1 VILAIFMGH
10 SLVFPSQIHPI
21 IVDPHHFDAL
31 SRLTTHL
38 IFKAHNGTI
47 NQWHKCP
54 ITHLNFDPH
63 TGKLPQES
71 LILLTPSALSIC
83 ANRNL
88 ESGFPDDID
97 FLLHGDFLHLVELV
111 TGGGGVVEEEAVL
124 DGGHGE
130 GGRREEE
137 GGRKELLEG
146 RGERRKEE
154 GGKMFWNIHR
164 CLLPLIP
171 W

>member
-1 VILAIFMGH
+1 
-10 SLVFPSQIHPI
+10 
-21 IVDPHHFDAL
+21 
-31 SRLTTHL
+31 
-38 IFKAHNGTI
+38 
-47 NQWHKCP
+47 
-54 ITHLNFDPH
+54 
-63 TGKLPQES
+63 
-71 LILLTPSALSIC
+71 
-83 ANRNL
+83 
-88 ESGFPDDID
+88 
-97 FLLHGDFLHLVELV
+97 
-111 TGGGGVVEEEAVL
+111 L